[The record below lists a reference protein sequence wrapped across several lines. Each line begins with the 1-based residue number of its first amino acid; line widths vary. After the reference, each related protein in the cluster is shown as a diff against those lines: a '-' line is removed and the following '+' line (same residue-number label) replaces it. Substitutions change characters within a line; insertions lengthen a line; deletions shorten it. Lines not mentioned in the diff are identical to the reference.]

1 VRPTGWRDK
10 RAAAGPLH
18 PTRYLRAPGPVP
30 PIYYPKTD
38 CTHTIP
44 YVRHRNEPGYH
55 APRECRAMSSQQKRG
70 FRLPW
75 AAERSTDEGAVAATM
90 EADSAESTTP
100 AQIEDGVGGDLGE
113 GPFHFADAATPDAST
128 DASPEAPEVPENTA
142 EAAMIDTET
151 TTNETEEMV
160 PTEQGGW
167 EAADASADAG
177 TTMTSEQ
184 DAPEAATT
192 DDTAADDH
200 VAERVARAAGKI
212 KSDTRAGRTNPLVA
226 GLVKAMRE
234 AALASR
240 EETTGRLHGDATAQT
255 ELIRE
260 AGTSQAA
267 DLRKRADEDVAGIR
281 DWSKSEI
288 ARIKQETDERIEA
301 RKAELETQMQR
312 HEASVERQVEQV
324 QKTVA
329 AYELDMDRFFEK
341 LLAENDPAKLAALAE
356 QAPEPPDLAGELEDV
371 ADDEP
376 VVDEATTIAATSAE
390 DDETQSGS
398 EWDDVA
404 WGTVDPARLAAIA
417 DPNPDSARGSADD
430 TTTEAVADDTVE
442 ATAEP
447 ATEAIAE
454 DTTEASTEGATEAS
468 AETTAE
474 PAEALEAE
482 AAAEAEA
489 ASTEGLEIPSDEVWP
504 TSVLAAARRTLHS
517 QSNDFE
523 AAGIA
528 NTRLFVNGLT
538 SVAGISAFKGA
549 LGQLAGVRSVSVSS
563 GQPGVF
569 IFTVV
574 HSPDTDLQDGIAG
587 LTPFA
592 ARVTEASGGEL
603 TVVAQEPAA

>member
-1 VRPTGWRDK
+1 
-10 RAAAGPLH
+10 
-18 PTRYLRAPGPVP
+18 
-30 PIYYPKTD
+30 
-38 CTHTIP
+38 
-44 YVRHRNEPGYH
+44 
-55 APRECRAMSSQQKRG
+55 MSSQQKRG

-75 AAERSTDEGAVAATM
+75 AAERSTEEGGAAATL
-90 EADSAESTTP
+90 EADSADPTTS
-100 AQIEDGVGGDLGE
+100 AQIEDGVGGELGE
-113 GPFHFADAATPDAST
+113 GPFQLADAATPDASM
-128 DASPEAPEVPENTA
+128 DASPEVPEVPESSA

-151 TTNETEEMV
+151 TTDETV
-160 PTEQGGW
+160 KTAEQNDW
-167 EAADASADAG
+167 DVADQSATADAPTG
-177 TTMTSEQ
+177 EQ
-184 DAPEAATT
+184 DTPAT
-192 DDTAADDH
+192 
-200 VAERVARAAGKI
+200 AEPVARADAEPAARASI
-212 KSDTRAGRTNPLVA
+212 KVESGARSSRSNPLVA

-240 EETTGRLHGDATAQT
+240 EETTGRLNGDATAQM

-260 AGTSQAA
+260 AGTTQAA
-267 DLRKRADEDVAGIR
+267 DLRKRADEDIASIR

-288 ARIKQETDERIEA
+288 ARIKQETDERIES
-301 RKAELETQMQR
+301 RRAELEGQTQR
-312 HEASVERQVEQV
+312 HEANVERQVEQV

-356 QAPEPPDLAGELEDV
+356 QAPEAPDLAGELEDIP
-371 ADDEP
+371 DDAP
-376 VVDEATTIAATSAE
+376 VVDEASGVDPAAMA
-390 DDETQSGS
+390 DDTDNAASS

-404 WGTVDPARLAAIA
+404 WGAVDPARLAAIA
-417 DPNPDSARGSADD
+417 DPLP
-430 TTTEAVADDTVE
+430 EF
-442 ATAEP
+442 
-447 ATEAIAE
+447 
-454 DTTEASTEGATEAS
+454 TTEASGDSTDEGTDAATAEATDEVTAEATDEVTSEMTAEATSTESEATTEP
-468 AETTAE
+468 TADATVE
-474 PAEALEAE
+474 PAEGLEAE
-482 AAAEAEA
+482 AAAEAEI
-489 ASTEGLEIPSDEVWP
+489 ASTEGLQIPSNEVWP
-504 TSVLAAARRTLHS
+504 TSVLAAARRTLHT
-517 QSNDFE
+517 QNNDFE

-587 LTPFA
+587 LTAFS

>member
-1 VRPTGWRDK
+1 
-10 RAAAGPLH
+10 
-18 PTRYLRAPGPVP
+18 
-30 PIYYPKTD
+30 
-38 CTHTIP
+38 
-44 YVRHRNEPGYH
+44 
-55 APRECRAMSSQQKRG
+55 MSSQQKRG

-75 AAERSTDEGAVAATM
+75 AAERSTDEGAAAATL
-90 EADSAESTTP
+90 EGDAAEPTTP
-100 AQIEDGVGGDLGE
+100 AQVEDEVGGELGE

-142 EAAMIDTET
+142 EAAMIEAET
-151 TTNETEEMV
+151 TTNENVETAPAGDEDT
-160 PTEQGGW
+160 PT
-167 EAADASADAG
+167 S
-177 TTMTSEQ
+177 SEH
-184 DAPEAATT
+184 DAPAV
-192 DDTAADDH
+192 TAEQTGADEGT
-200 VAERVARAAGKI
+200 AEPVARASI
-212 KSDTRAGRTNPLVA
+212 KVESDTRTSRSNPLVA

-240 EETTGRLHGDATAQT
+240 EETTGRLNGDATAQM

-260 AGTSQAA
+260 AGTTRAA
-267 DLRKRADEDVAGIR
+267 ELRKRADEDVSGIR
-281 DWSKSEI
+281 EWSKSEI
-288 ARIKQETDERIEA
+288 ARIKQETEERIEG
-301 RKAELETQMQR
+301 RRAELESQTQR
-312 HEASVERQVEQV
+312 HEANVERQVEQV

-341 LLAENDPAKLAALAE
+341 LLAENDPARLAALAE
-356 QAPEPPDLAGELEDV
+356 QAPEAPDLAAELD
-371 ADDEP
+371 AIDDEP
-376 VVDEATTIAATSAE
+376 VANARLAFGEASTA
-390 DDETQSGS
+390 DETDTASGS

-417 DPNPDSARGSADD
+417 DPNPDPTPEATADEATEATAEVTAEVIDETTADAAIEATAEVTGDTDTEATAEGSTD
-430 TTTEAVADDTVE
+430 TTTEAIAEGSTDTTTDTTTE
-442 ATAEP
+442 ATAE
-447 ATEAIAE
+447 AT
-454 DTTEASTEGATEAS
+454 D
-468 AETTAE
+468 E
-474 PAEALEAE
+474 PVEALEAE

-489 ASTEGLEIPSDEVWP
+489 ASTEGLEIPTDAVWP

-517 QSNDFE
+517 QSTDFE

-549 LGQLAGVRSVSVSS
+549 LGQLSGVRSVSVSS

-587 LTPFA
+587 LTAFS

>member
-1 VRPTGWRDK
+1 
-10 RAAAGPLH
+10 
-18 PTRYLRAPGPVP
+18 
-30 PIYYPKTD
+30 
-38 CTHTIP
+38 
-44 YVRHRNEPGYH
+44 
-55 APRECRAMSSQQKRG
+55 MSSQQKRG

-75 AAERSTDEGAVAATM
+75 AAERSTDEGAAAATL
-90 EADSAESTTP
+90 EGDAAEPTTP
-100 AQIEDGVGGDLGE
+100 AQVEDEVGGELGE

-142 EAAMIDTET
+142 EAAMIEAET
-151 TTNETEEMV
+151 TTNENVETAPAGDEDT
-160 PTEQGGW
+160 PTSSEHDALAVTAEQTG
-167 EAADASADAG
+167 ADEG
-177 TTMTSEQ
+177 T
-184 DAPEAATT
+184 
-192 DDTAADDH
+192 
-200 VAERVARAAGKI
+200 AEPVARASI
-212 KSDTRAGRTNPLVA
+212 KVESDTRTSRSNPLVA

-240 EETTGRLHGDATAQT
+240 EETTGRLNGDATAQM

-260 AGTSQAA
+260 AGTTRAA
-267 DLRKRADEDVAGIR
+267 ELRKRADEDVSGIR
-281 DWSKSEI
+281 EWSKSEI
-288 ARIKQETDERIEA
+288 ARIKQETDERIEG
-301 RKAELETQMQR
+301 RRAELESQTQR
-312 HEASVERQVEQV
+312 NEATVERQVEQV

-341 LLAENDPAKLAALAE
+341 LLAENDPARLAALAE
-356 QAPEPPDLAGELEDV
+356 QAPEAPDLAAELD
-371 ADDEP
+371 AIDDEP
-376 VVDEATTIAATSAE
+376 VANARPAFGEASTA
-390 DDETQSGS
+390 DETDTASGS

-417 DPNPDSARGSADD
+417 DPNPDPTPEATADEATEATAEVTAEVTGETTADAAIEATAEVTGDTDTEATAEGSTD
-430 TTTEAVADDTVE
+430 TTTEATAE
-442 ATAEP
+442 ATDEP
-447 ATEAIAE
+447 V
-454 DTTEASTEGATEAS
+454 
-468 AETTAE
+468 
-474 PAEALEAE
+474 EALEAE

-489 ASTEGLEIPSDEVWP
+489 ASTEGLEIPTDAVWP

-517 QSNDFE
+517 QSTDFE
-523 AAGIA
+523 AAGVA

-549 LGQLAGVRSVSVSS
+549 LGQLSGVRSVSVSS

-587 LTPFA
+587 LTAFA